1 MANRRYP
8 HSKLILRPWRAL
20 ALQHQCQKIEQE
32 KIKMMHW
39 TRPKSGNAQIRGN
52 SSSDGASSGFCPEQ
66 IRKRTEQQKESQ
78 NYAKKLITNKSAPNN
93 QSGSIMEENA
103 DGGV

>member
-1 MANRRYP
+1 MASSSSSASMSKNR
-8 HSKLILRPWRAL
+8 
-20 ALQHQCQKIEQE
+20 QE
-32 KIKMMHW
+32 KIKTMHW
-39 TRPKSGNAQIRGN
+39 TRPKSGNAQLRGN

-66 IRKRTEQQKESQ
+66 IHKRTEQNSRKKA
-78 NYAKKLITNKSAPNN
+78 YAKKLITNKSAPNN